1 VTRTALIRNAV
12 APSAR
17 DAEIAREA
25 GRALKPHRDGV
36 GPVPLRFGLYHDHDA
51 IVPRAAFRLLIE
63 VLSQMARGNVVA
75 VTPIQADLTTQQ
87 AAELLGVSRPHLVKL
102 LESGYLPFRKVGA
115 HRRVLFSDLAAYR
128 DGVEAQQRAEHLM
141 KLDTIEDGVRAIAN
155 GEMVIVVDDDD
166 RENEGDL
173 IMAACKATPH
183 QTAFMIRHT
192 SGILCAPVT
201 AERARALRLE
211 PMVRDNNAPLR
222 TAFTVSVDYGQDLTT
237 GISADERTNTARA
250 LANGNAAAE
259 DFVRPGHVFPLIAKE
274 GGVLMRSGHTEAA
287 TDLAKLAGLPP
298 VGLLAEL
305 VNDDGSV
312 KRLPELMAF
321 AEEHSLKIISIADL
335 IAYRRTRERLVERVA
350 EFEVETEIGT
360 AKAIAY
366 ATAFDS
372 VQHLALVFGDLA
384 LAYAPRVRIH
394 RQQVI
399 ADVFSPRSS
408 GESNLIPAALEK
420 IKAAGVGV
428 VVYLREGATGVQ
440 SPTLQDQSATAGEA
454 PTGSEHKREEH
465 WRQVGIGSQIL
476 KDLGLTTITLLTSSR
491 MDYVGLSGFDIRIA
505 DREIIGGG

>member
-1 VTRTALIRNAV
+1 MTESALIRDAV
-12 APSAR
+12 APTEADAR
-17 DAEIAREA
+17 IAREA
-25 GRALKPHRDGV
+25 SRTLKPWSDWT
-36 GPVPLRFGLYHDHDA
+36 GPVSLRLGERADA
-51 IVPRAAFRLLIE
+51 ALPHPAFRVLIE

-102 LESGYLPFRKVGA
+102 LEGGHLPFRKVGA

-128 DGVEAQQRAEHLM
+128 AGTEAQQKSEHFM
-141 KLDTIEDGVRAIAN
+141 KLDSVEEGVRAIAN
-155 GEMVIVVDDDD
+155 GEMIIVVDDDD

-173 IMAACKATPH
+173 IVAASKATP
-183 QTAFMIRHT
+183 QQVAFMIRHT

-201 AERARALRLE
+201 HERAKALQLE

-222 TAFTVSVDYGQDLTT
+222 TAFTVSVDYAEGLTT
-237 GISADERTNTARA
+237 GISADERTNTIRA
-250 LANGNAAAE
+250 LANGNVVAQ

-287 TDLAKLAGLPP
+287 TDLAALAGLPP

-305 VNDDGSV
+305 VNDDGTV
-312 KRLPELMAF
+312 KRMPQLIAF
-321 AEEHSLKIISIADL
+321 SKEHGLKIISIADL
-335 IAYRRTRERLVERVA
+335 IAYRRTRERLVERVS

-366 ATAFDS
+366 ATAFDN

-384 LAYAPRVRIH
+384 RAKAAPVRIH

-399 ADVFSPRSS
+399 ADVFSPRASS
-408 GESNLIPAALEK
+408 ESNLISAALEK
-420 IKAAGVGV
+420 IKDAGVGV

-440 SPTLQDQSATAGEA
+440 SPMLQPAHPAGEA

-465 WRQVGIGSQIL
+465 WREVGIGAQIL
-476 KDLGLTTITLLTSSR
+476 KDLGLTTITLLTTHR
-491 MDYVGLSGFDIRIA
+491 LDYVGLQGFDIRIA
-505 DREIIGGG
+505 EREIIGGG